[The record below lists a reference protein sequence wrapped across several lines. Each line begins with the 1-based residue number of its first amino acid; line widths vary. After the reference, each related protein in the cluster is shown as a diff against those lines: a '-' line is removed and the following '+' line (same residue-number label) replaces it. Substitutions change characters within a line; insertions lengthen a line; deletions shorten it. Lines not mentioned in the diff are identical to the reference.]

1 MRRILLT
8 SVFVLALLVSV
19 GASEAS
25 AQTSYDAF
33 GNAYS
38 TPAEASAADTKAL
51 SAAATASTAQS
62 AGGNQPTTPKGN
74 SDDAYGTVMQKI
86 MELFAWLVGVAALTL
101 DTAVFYTVVRMGEY
115 VNNLSAIGVAWRI
128 LRDVGNIMLIFGFLA
143 IGITTI
149 IDKGDWYGGGK
160 KMLPMLFIGAIFLNF
175 SLFITEAVIDTGN
188 LFATQ
193 FYKQINGGNMPTAA
207 MTASA
212 TVKNEGIS
220 NKLMSQLGMQTI
232 YNVND
237 GKVRSDVFRGSNT
250 WIIGFMGI
258 LLFIVT
264 AFVLFSL
271 AFVLIARFVILIF
284 LIILAPVGFAG
295 LAIPQLKGRAEQWWD
310 TLFKQTLTAPVLL
323 LMLYVALAVITDA
336 QFLIGF
342 NSTGATW
349 LSYLNNNDL
358 AGFGGVIL
366 SFLVA
371 MGLLLFVVIAS
382 SKLSAFGAG
391 WASQT
396 AGKLSFGLTAAGMR
410 SSGGW
415 LSQRASQGWR
425 KTSLSRAPVLGR
437 AVSSVLDSGAKGSF
451 DVRGVAIAGGLKA
464 MSIDAGAAQKGGFR
478 DWEKGKIKE
487 REDYAKTLEQT
498 TGKFLGV
505 GKEAWGEKGKESAAK
520 KAKETAEKEMKE
532 LQQKLKREG
541 GDLSER
547 HGKEIEVHKNT
558 IGVAQKNL
566 ADLKSKQGM
575 GATVSDAEI
584 SAAETALSSA
594 QIAQKERV
602 EAQKKEREALEK
614 VHEKQVKDKQEEI
627 EKHQK
632 AEAMLK
638 RAPQEG
644 YARGL
649 NLGIDQEKGGFFRG
663 AVNLINPQRNAKAA
677 ENIRKEAKK
686 SKAEKDFE
694 NFKKLIEEKAK
705 EEKPKEEKKEEPK
718 AEVAH

>member
-8 SVFVLALLVSV
+8 SVFALALLVSV

-74 SDDAYGTVMQKI
+74 SDDAYNIVMQKI

-396 AGKLSFGLTAAGMR
+396 AGKLSFGATALAGR
-410 SSGGW
+410 TTVGW
-415 LSQRASQGWR
+415 GANRLAKYTRGTR
-425 KTSLSRAPVLGR
+425 LGR
-437 AVSSVLDSGAKGSF
+437 VPLVGTGVVKGLENVAAGSF
-451 DVRGVAIAGGLKA
+451 DVRGVATAGGLKA
-464 MSIDAGAAQKGGFR
+464 MSIDAGAAQKGGYKADLKARTEARTKYAAELKGKEFK
-478 DWEKGKIKE
+478 DLSYVEQSELGKHQKELSTLEKQKKEAKTAEELKIFDDAIKEKQKKIDEFHKEKGTEVGNKIKYAEVLTGERIGIKSDSKLGKVVNFFNPAANTDAAKKIKE
-487 REDYAKTLEQT
+487 
-498 TGKFLGV
+498 
-505 GKEAWGEKGKESAAK
+505 
-520 KAKETAEKEMKE
+520 
-532 LQQKLKREG
+532 
-541 GDLSER
+541 
-547 HGKEIEVHKNT
+547 
-558 IGVAQKNL
+558 
-566 ADLKSKQGM
+566 
-575 GATVSDAEI
+575 
-584 SAAETALSSA
+584 
-594 QIAQKERV
+594 
-602 EAQKKEREALEK
+602 
-614 VHEKQVKDKQEEI
+614 
-627 EKHQK
+627 
-632 AEAMLK
+632 
-638 RAPQEG
+638 
-644 YARGL
+644 
-649 NLGIDQEKGGFFRG
+649 
-663 AVNLINPQRNAKAA
+663 
-677 ENIRKEAKK
+677 EAKK
-686 SKAEKDFE
+686 SKDDKDLE
-694 NFKKLIEEKAK
+694 ALKKLVKKAGGEEEKSV
-705 EEKPKEEKKEEPK
+705 EEKKEGEPK
-718 AEVAH
+718 KPDAEGH